1 MVRKIVSLV
10 LLDEERGEF
19 TFVEHLKPRQLVL
32 PAWSLVEGESRLS
45 AMGELLKH
53 FGVRPLADHIPLVT
67 CQGLGLESWGQ
78 ILIHYH
84 ILGRFT
90 LEPQLALTH
99 RLVPLQTSQIQTS
112 GLTEVDQKCFHF
124 LKAHGY
130 WPLARVSASAVA

>member
-1 MVRKIVSLV
+1 MRKIVSLV

-19 TFVEHLKPRQLVL
+19 TFVEHLHPRRLIL
-32 PAWSLVEGESRLS
+32 PGWSLMEGENQTVAMKRLL
-45 AMGELLKH
+45 EH

-90 LEPQLALTH
+90 LEPQLSLTH
-99 RLVPLQTSQIQTS
+99 QLVPLQTSQIQTS

-130 WPLARVSASAVA
+130 WPHARTCAPAVA